1 MEQPLTAK
9 VSLAVGSFHAWADGC
24 LSHFVVMY
32 LSFGQQRWGK
42 INVTVD
48 VPGQHFRCYSTV
60 HNSLFLDT
68 FTCVAFNECCAIL
81 QGDIVILCLC
91 CNCSS
96 QSMDSSILSFQQLC
110 QTQFPWHFW
119 MTFNKEELMSSK
131 RACLQWIAPRSS
143 RLSLQHSKMHICF
156 FTSLLHEATEGNIQ
170 RLHGSLENAR
180 CNFGYNLLLVMRT
193 ISNVLAADC
202 LHHLLRA
209 ANSDEFSTKIVT

>member
-1 MEQPLTAK
+1 M
-9 VSLAVGSFHAWADGC
+9 
-24 LSHFVVMY
+24 
-32 LSFGQQRWGK
+32 
-42 INVTVD
+42 
-48 VPGQHFRCYSTV
+48 
-60 HNSLFLDT
+60 
-68 FTCVAFNECCAIL
+68 AFNERCAIL
-81 QGDIVILCLC
+81 QGDILILCLC

-119 MTFNKEELMSSK
+119 MTFIKEELMSSK

-143 RLSLQHSKMHICF
+143 RLSLQHSKMQIF
-156 FTSLLHEATEGNIQ
+156 FSPAFCMKPQ
-170 RLHGSLENAR
+170 RVTYKGCIGVLENAR

-209 ANSDEFSTKIVT
+209 ANSDEFSAKIVT